1 MERYCQ
7 MLAGCGDG
15 LDVRE
20 EEVKVSLAWGRGEVG
35 PVTERR
41 EGTGEADELC
51 LGHSDLETCGNPH
64 APEDMMERLKLRTE
78 L

>member
-1 MERYCQ
+1 MKRCRQ

-15 LDVRE
+15 LDMRE
-20 EEVKVSLAWGRGEVG
+20 AEVKVSLALGRGEAG

-51 LGHSDLETCGNPH
+51 LGHSDLETHGSPH
-64 APEDMMERLKLRTE
+64 APEDMRERLKLRTE